1 MDDECLIFEDHVGHQ
16 LPFDKAL
23 LPRRMEMSAALLQKP
38 NFLEVSRFLSKE
50 IGY

>member
-1 MDDECLIFEDHVGHQ
+1 MFEDHVGHQ

-23 LPRRMEMSAALLQKP
+23 LPRSVEMSAALLQKP
-38 NFLEVSRFLSKE
+38 NFLELSSILAKE

>member
-1 MDDECLIFEDHVGHQ
+1 MFEDHVGHQ

-23 LPRRMEMSAALLQKP
+23 LLRRMAMSAALLQKP
-38 NFLEVSRFLSKE
+38 NFEVSSISTKE

>member
-1 MDDECLIFEDHVGHQ
+1 MFEEHVGHQ

-23 LPRRMEMSAALLQKP
+23 LSRRMEMSAALLQKL
-38 NFLEVSRFLSKE
+38 NFSEVSGILAKE

>member
-1 MDDECLIFEDHVGHQ
+1 MGDECPMFEDHVGHQ

-23 LPRRMEMSAALLQKP
+23 LLRRMAMSAALLQKR
-38 NFLEVSRFLSKE
+38 NFLEVSSILMKE